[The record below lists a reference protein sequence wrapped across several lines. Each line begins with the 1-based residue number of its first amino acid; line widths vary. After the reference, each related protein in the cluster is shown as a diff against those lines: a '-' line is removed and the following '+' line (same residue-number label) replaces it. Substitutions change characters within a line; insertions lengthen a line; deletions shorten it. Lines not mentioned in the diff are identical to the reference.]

1 MMFLTWNMGNA
12 PPPQDLSEVFGNRK
26 DVTQDMVGAFA
37 LQYLFA
43 CCRER
48 GQHKDNSDTH
58 THQLI
63 LASLWLSQIIIGLQ
77 ECIYTPSDPNEMI
90 QKHRRNKKLVRSVSV
105 CVGICRLGCA
115 FSLVLHTRTHAH
127 THTHTHNTHTHTHSL
142 SLSCQLLVGL
152 MAVLACVSQCPAEAA
167 EEAGVTHDAV
177 CPRLS
182 RHRVRCHGISGPGAD
197 EACR

>member
-1 MMFLTWNMGNA
+1 MHAAGLRRAAFDTALVNSEGEGKEKGALYLFFERWLVGWLVCLIQADSQIHFRLPHHCAALDENLTMMFLTWNMGNA

-37 LQYLFA
+37 LQCLFA
-43 CCRER
+43 CCRKR

-105 CVGICRLGCA
+105 CEGYMVIEL
-115 FSLVLHTRTHAH
+115 
-127 THTHTHNTHTHTHSL
+127 
-142 SLSCQLLVGL
+142 
-152 MAVLACVSQCPAEAA
+152 
-167 EEAGVTHDAV
+167 
-177 CPRLS
+177 
-182 RHRVRCHGISGPGAD
+182 
-197 EACR
+197 